1 MRTLIYFCGTCGCL
15 VAWSGVLNMMMHTVL
30 KVLWGLQIIS
40 ARNHIQKVFAQYI
53 LVHLK
58 HLLEQ
63 DLGVKWPRQM
73 GRWWN
78 LGQKGYGGCWE
89 SVHAGGS
96 LLQDGSSRNGSTA
109 VTSPDLTRAPIW
121 VLKTSLCRR
130 NEVGIWDLVSHAQ
143 LSPSCRWYPGWYL
156 EPTVGM
162 VLGQRLLALG
172 LSLLFLTS
180 SLHSSIPKQ
189 IPDIIKIF

>member
-1 MRTLIYFCGTCGCL
+1 MRTLIYFCGTCGCS

-40 ARNHIQKVFAQYI
+40 ARNHIQKVSAQYI

-78 LGQKGYGGCWE
+78 LGQKGFGGCWE

-109 VTSPDLTRAPIW
+109 ITSPDLSRAPIW
-121 VLKTSLCRR
+121 VLKTSPCRR
-130 NEVGIWDLVSHAQ
+130 NEVGIWDLCKPHTVEPQ
-143 LSPSCRWYPGWYL
+143 LPLIPRL
-156 EPTVGM
+156 
-162 VLGQRLLALG
+162 VLGANCRAGPGAKAVSLG
-172 LSLLFLTS
+172 AF
-180 SLHSSIPKQ
+180 
-189 IPDIIKIF
+189 FVVVFN